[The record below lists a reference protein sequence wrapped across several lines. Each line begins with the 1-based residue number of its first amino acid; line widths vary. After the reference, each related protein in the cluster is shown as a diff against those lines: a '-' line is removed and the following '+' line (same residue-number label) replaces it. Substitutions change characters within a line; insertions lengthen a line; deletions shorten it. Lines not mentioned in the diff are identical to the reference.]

1 MVVKKSMSGTVFHPQ
16 KLFNYYSNPI
26 ELKKDER
33 ISGSYA
39 WLAII
44 ASVLAYDIY
53 AVKTKKAETLTRA
66 FWRST
71 EQPVK
76 NLIPVTAWVVLS
88 FHLLA
93 EKKIRKTIF
102 GGCKDLK

>member
-1 MVVKKSMSGTVFHPQ
+1 MVVKKSTSISVFHPQ

-76 NLIPVTAWVVLS
+76 NLIPVCVGCLKFS
-88 FHLLA
+88 FVSRK
-93 EKKIRKTIF
+93 ESKKNKRKTYR
-102 GGCKDLK
+102 